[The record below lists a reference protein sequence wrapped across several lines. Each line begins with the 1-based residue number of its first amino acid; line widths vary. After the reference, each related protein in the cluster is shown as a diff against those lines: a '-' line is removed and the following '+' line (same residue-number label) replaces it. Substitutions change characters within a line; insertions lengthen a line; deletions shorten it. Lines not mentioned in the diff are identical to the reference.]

1 MSKIK
6 ILFTI
11 PNFKTAGSQYVLLS
25 LFRNIDRTVFE
36 PFICV
41 EKFPE
46 SVPKDILENEVILFN
61 WSGKMSRD
69 VLDFRSV
76 LKKQKID
83 ILHSWDYKSN
93 YTEALACRLAGVR
106 YLYTKKNNAWS
117 KRWMLK
123 SLLSSHIAY
132 DNPEMK
138 TRFFKSLLLRH
149 KISFIPH
156 GVDTN
161 VFKPLEPIDRTTFNV
176 VCVGNI
182 GDNKNQLFIIKAL
195 KNLPQNIVLHLYGK
209 EDKEYRKNLD
219 DFIELNNMKERVLF
233 HGFLENVTI
242 PQVYRKMDLFVLAS
256 YQEGLPVS
264 ILEALACGLPVLSSD
279 SGGGAKYILSR
290 GGGYIFDLDNPNSL
304 ADNLKRM
311 ATNKEEIKRLSVEG
325 IKNIKANFS
334 VQNEISSYEKVYLK
348 NAK

>member
-1 MSKIK
+1 
-6 ILFTI
+6 
-11 PNFKTAGSQYVLLS
+11 
-25 LFRNIDRTVFE
+25 
-36 PFICV
+36 
-41 EKFPE
+41 
-46 SVPKDILENEVILFN
+46 
-61 WSGKMSRD
+61 
-69 VLDFRSV
+69 
-76 LKKQKID
+76 
-83 ILHSWDYKSN
+83 
-93 YTEALACRLAGVR
+93 
-106 YLYTKKNNAWS
+106 
-117 KRWMLK
+117 MLK

-132 DNPEMK
+132 NNPEMK
-138 TRFFKSLLLRH
+138 TRFFKSLFLRH

-161 VFKPLEPIDRTTFNV
+161 VFKPFEPMDRTSFNV

-219 DFIELNNMKERVLF
+219 DFIALNHMKERVLF

-256 YQEGLPVS
+256 YQVGLPVS

-304 ADNLKRM
+304 AEDRK
-311 ATNKEEIKRLSVEG
+311 SV
-325 IKNIKANFS
+325 
-334 VQNEISSYEKVYLK
+334 V
-348 NAK
+348 